1 MDIVFGAVTASQ
13 RAEDLETKEAAQF
26 AAAVDLGPNG
36 KGEAMHL
43 ESVSRA

>member
-13 RAEDLETKEAAQF
+13 RAEDLQTKEAAQF
-26 AAAVDLGPNG
+26 AAADKMGTSG

-43 ESVSRA
+43 ESISRV